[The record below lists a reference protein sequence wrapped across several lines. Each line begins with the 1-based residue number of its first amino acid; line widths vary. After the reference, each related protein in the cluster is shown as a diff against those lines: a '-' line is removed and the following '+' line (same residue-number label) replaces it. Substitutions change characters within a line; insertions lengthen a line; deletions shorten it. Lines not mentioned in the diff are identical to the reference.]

1 MDDKGRPNNNNLLF
15 NDNKGIEL
23 NSSLLE
29 NINDKK

>member
-1 MDDKGRPNNNNLLF
+1 MDDKGRPNKNNLLF
-15 NDNKGIEL
+15 YDNKGIEI